1 MESTDKETFE
11 KLQIVATNI
20 WNSAFTFEHSEPA
33 ENNSNPLVFTS
44 ASQRINQRFGAL
56 VSSTCAG
63 PNQDL
68 HGTLRRLYGYLYRC
82 PVISCL
88 RHHNGFE
95 TAVARDDHISKVNR
109 EFKCTVSSCDFASIG
124 FPTEQELR
132 RHHATFHSR
141 LDSNDPIQA
150 TWRDM
155 DQTSCV
161 RILYTAAKA
170 AEPSL
175 VRSLL
180 SLALREQF
188 AIDYLDLWK
197 AAASGGSIEV
207 FRSVLDSS
215 PSKEHNKDN
224 RIVALRAAMNC
235 EHLDLVRMMLVDQR
249 FELVH
254 KQRRFSALCHAVERG
269 QEEMLKLLLATRDD
283 IDVNSSDNKW
293 SRKPLFW
300 AIANG
305 HEAVVSLLLTRD
317 DVDPNSK
324 DKDGWTPLAWAAQEG
339 HDAVVEL
346 LLTRDD
352 VDPNS
357 KDNEGCTP
365 LAWAAH
371 KGHEAVAKLLLARD
385 DVDANSKD
393 NEGWTPL
400 TWTAQEG
407 HDAVVKLLLA
417 RDDVDAHSKNDD
429 GQTPLS
435 IVAKNGHEAVVKLLR

>member
-1 MESTDKETFE
+1 M
-11 KLQIVATNI
+11 
-20 WNSAFTFEHSEPA
+20 
-33 ENNSNPLVFTS
+33 
-44 ASQRINQRFGAL
+44 
-56 VSSTCAG
+56 
-63 PNQDL
+63 
-68 HGTLRRLYGYLYRC
+68 
-82 PVISCL
+82 
-88 RHHNGFE
+88 
-95 TAVARDDHISKVNR
+95 ARDDHISKVNR

-132 RHHATFHSR
+132 RHHATFHGR
-141 LDSNDPIQA
+141 LDSNDPIQV

-161 RILYTAAKA
+161 RMLYTAAKA

-188 AIDYLDLWK
+188 AINYPDLWE

-224 RIVALRAAMNC
+224 RIVTLRAAMNC
-235 EHLDLVRMMLVDQR
+235 GHLDLVRMMLVDQR

-269 QEEMLKLLLATRDD
+269 QEEVFKLLLATRDD
-283 IDVNSSDNKW
+283 MDVNTSQNKW
-293 SRKPLFW
+293 GQKPLFW

-317 DVDPNSK
+317 DVDPNSEENG
-324 DKDGWTPLAWAAQEG
+324 GWTPLALVAKKG
-339 HDAVVEL
+339 HEALVKL
-346 LLTRDD
+346 LLARDD

-357 KDNEGCTP
+357 KDTNGETP
-365 LAWAAH
+365 LVWAAQE
-371 KGHEAVAKLLLARD
+371 GHEAVAKLLLARD
-385 DVDANSKD
+385 DVDANSKN

-400 TWTAQEG
+400 IWAAQDGHEAVVKLLLARDDVDPNSKGTNGKTPLVWAAQEG
-407 HDAVVKLLLA
+407 HEAVVKLLLA
-417 RDDVDAHSKNDD
+417 RDDVDANLKNDY

-435 IVAKNGHEAVVKLLR
+435 IAAKNGHKAVVKLLR